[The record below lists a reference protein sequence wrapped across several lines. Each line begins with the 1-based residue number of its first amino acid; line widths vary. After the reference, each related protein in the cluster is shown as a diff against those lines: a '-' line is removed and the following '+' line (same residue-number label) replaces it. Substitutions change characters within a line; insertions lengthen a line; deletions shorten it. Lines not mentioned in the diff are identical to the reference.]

1 VRFGTEEEQVLLM
14 ETSMKIRGW
23 ILGDGRSIR
32 AVARETGISRT
43 TIKKYLKDPEQPQY
57 RERQPRV
64 GHKLSAEFEARLR
77 DLFKHDLQ
85 LRRRDRR
92 TAKKLYEAIVAEGYT
107 GSYSPVQRFVSALKK
122 SVGISACDAFI
133 PLHFAAGDALQFDWS
148 EEYVLL
154 GGIEHK
160 VHVAHFRLCHSRKPF
175 VVACMNEKQEMVLDA
190 FVRALAFFD
199 GVPRRVIIDNPKTMV
214 TYVSRSK
221 DRVFHPRFLALM
233 NHYVIEPV
241 ACTPASGWE
250 KGQVE
255 NQVQFLRGEL
265 FCPKLAFDDLAALNA
280 WLRLRCEE
288 LAARQ
293 HPDQQHRTIANVFA
307 DEKIVLRPLGR
318 PFDGYVEKAVRVR
331 STCLVQYDSNRYSV
345 PSEHAGRHVSL
356 RAYADRIVVV
366 AGNEVVAEHKRHFT
380 RNISYFEPW
389 HYVPLLDRKPGALRD
404 GAPFVGWELPKAM
417 QQIKD
422 HYMRDK
428 GGDRDFVDLLLLA
441 LTHGMDVVETAC
453 DRAVEQNTLRL
464 PAIINLINQVLEP
477 VIHPLADIH
486 GYPQLTLRPEADCKR
501 YEALCAAGA
510 VAA

>member
-1 VRFGTEEEQVLLM
+1 M
-14 ETSMKIRGW
+14 ETAMKIRGW
-23 ILGDGRSIR
+23 VLGDGRSIR

-64 GHKLSAEFEARLR
+64 GHKLNAQFEQRLR

-92 TAKKLYEAIVAEGYT
+92 TAKKLYEALVAEGYT
-107 GSYSPVQRFVSALKK
+107 GSYSPVQRFVSELKK
-122 SVGISACDAFI
+122 SVGISASDAFI
-133 PLHFAAGDALQFDWS
+133 PLYFAPGDALQFDWS

-154 GGIEHK
+154 GGVEHK

-175 VVACMNEKQEMVLDA
+175 VVAYMNEKQEMVLDA
-190 FVRALAFFD
+190 FVWALAFFG

-221 DRVFHPRFLALM
+221 DRIFHPRFLALM
-233 NHYVIEPV
+233 NHYVIDPV

-265 FCPKLAFDDLAALNA
+265 FCPKLAFDDLAALND
-280 WLRLRCEE
+280 WLRLRCEQ
-288 LAARQ
+288 LAERH
-293 HPDQQHRTIANVFA
+293 HPDQQHRTIADVFA
-307 DEKIVLRPLGR
+307 DEKFVLRPLGR
-318 PFDGYVEKAVRVR
+318 AFDGYVEKTVRVR

-366 AGNEVVAEHKRHFT
+366 AGNEAVAEHKRHFT

-404 GAPFVGWELPKAM
+404 GAPFVGWELPEAM

-422 HYMRDK
+422 HYMREK
-428 GGDRDFVDLLLLA
+428 GGDREFVDLLLLA
-441 LTHGMDVVETAC
+441 LEHGMKVVETAC
-453 DRAVEQNTLRL
+453 DLAVEQHTLRL
-464 PAIINLINQVLEP
+464 PAIINLVNQLLEP
-477 VIHPLADIH
+477 TIAPLGDTHA
-486 GYPQLTLRPEADCKR
+486 YPQLTLRPEADCKR
-501 YEALCAAGA
+501 YEALYAAGQ
-510 VAA
+510 AAA

>member
-1 VRFGTEEEQVLLM
+1 M
-14 ETSMKIRGW
+14 ESVSKIRLW
-23 ILGDGRSIR
+23 ILQEGRSIR
-32 AVARETGISRT
+32 SVSRATGLSRN
-43 TIKKYLKDPEQPQY
+43 TIKKYLKDDNPPSYQ
-57 RERQPRV
+57 RQAPPAR
-64 GHKLSAEFEARLR
+64 HKLCDGFDTRLQGLFEQDQKRP
-77 DLFKHDLQ
+77 
-85 LRRRDRR
+85 RRERR
-92 TAKKLYEAIVAEGYT
+92 TAVRLYEQLVSEGYT
-107 GSYSPVQRFVSALKK
+107 GSYSPVQRFVRDLKRAGAG
-122 SVGISACDAFI
+122 SGEAFI

-154 GGIEHK
+154 GGVQHK

-175 VVACMNEKQEMVLDA
+175 VVAYMNEKQEMVLDA
-190 FVRALAFFD
+190 FVRALAFFG

-221 DRVFHPRFLALM
+221 DRIFHPRFLALM

-265 FCPKLAFDDLAALNA
+265 FTPRLAFDDLDALNA

-288 LAARQ
+288 LANRR
-293 HPDQQHRTIANVFA
+293 HPDQQDRTIADVFA

-345 PSEHAGRHVSL
+345 PCEHAGRHVSL

-366 AGNEVVAEHKRHFT
+366 ADNEIIAEHKRNFT

-404 GAPFVGWELPKAM
+404 GAPFLDWKLPKAM
-417 QQIKD
+417 EQIKD
-422 HYMRDK
+422 HYMRGC
-428 GGDRDFVDLLLLA
+428 GGDREFVDLLLLA
-441 LTHGMDVVETAC
+441 LEHGLDVVETAC
-453 DRAVEQNTLRL
+453 DMALEQRTLRL
-464 PAIINLINQVLEP
+464 PAIINLVNQVLEP
-477 VIHPLADIH
+477 TIPLLEDTH
-486 GYPQLTLRPEADCKR
+486 TYPQLTLRPEADCKR
-501 YEALCAAGA
+501 YEALCDAGKAAA
-510 VAA
+510 

>member
-1 VRFGTEEEQVLLM
+1 VRFGTEEEQVLVM
-14 ETSMKIRGW
+14 ETAMKIRGW

-64 GHKLSAEFEARLR
+64 GYKLSTEFEARLR

-92 TAKKLYEAIVAEGYT
+92 TAKKLFEQIVTEGYT
-107 GSYSPVQRFVSALKK
+107 GSYSPVQRFVRELRQITGTGTS
-122 SVGISACDAFI
+122 DAFI

-154 GGIEHK
+154 GGVEHK

-175 VVACMNEKQEMVLDA
+175 VVAYLNEKQEMVLDA
-190 FVRALAFFD
+190 FVRALTFFG

-221 DRVFHPRFLALM
+221 DRIFHPRFLALM

-265 FCPKLAFDDLAALNA
+265 FCPRLAFDDLVTLNA
-280 WLRLRCEE
+280 WLLMRCEE
-288 LAARQ
+288 LAERR
-293 HPDQQHRTIANVFA
+293 HTDQQHRTIAEVFE
-307 DEKIVLRPLGR
+307 DEKIELRPLGR
-318 PFDGYVEKAVRVR
+318 PFDGYVEKTLRVR

-345 PSEHAGRHVSL
+345 PCAHAGHHVSL
-356 RAYADRIVVV
+356 RAYADRLVMI
-366 AGNEVVAEHKRHFT
+366 ANDKIIAEHKRRFT

-404 GAPFVGWELPKAM
+404 GAPFIDWELPKAM
-417 QQIKD
+417 EQIKH
-422 HYMRDK
+422 HYMREK
-428 GGDRDFVDLLLLA
+428 GGDREFVDLLLLA
-441 LTHGMDVVETAC
+441 LEHGIEVVETAC
-453 DRAVEQNTLRL
+453 DLAVEQHTLRL
-464 PAIINLINQVLEP
+464 PAIINLINQLLEP
-477 VIHPLADIH
+477 VIPPLADTH

-501 YEALCAAGA
+501 YEALYAAGK

>member
-23 ILGDGRSIR
+23 ILGDGRSIL

-107 GSYSPVQRFVSALKK
+107 GSYSPVQRFVSVLKK

-148 EEYVLL
+148 EEYVLF

-175 VVACMNEKQEMVLDA
+175 VVAYMNEKQEMVLDA
-190 FVRALAFFD
+190 FVQALAFFG

-280 WLRLRCEE
+280 WLRLRCGE
-288 LAARQ
+288 LAARH
-293 HPDQQHRTIANVFA
+293 HPDQQHRTIADVFA
-307 DEKIVLRPLGR
+307 DERIVLRPLGR

-366 AGNEVVAEHKRHFT
+366 AGNEIVAEHKRHFT

-404 GAPFVGWELPKAM
+404 GAPFVGWELPEAM

-441 LTHGMDVVETAC
+441 LTHGLDVVEMAC
-453 DRAVEQNTLRL
+453 ELAVEQHTLRL

-477 VIHPLADIH
+477 VIHPPADTH

>member
-1 VRFGTEEEQVLLM
+1 M
-14 ETSMKIRGW
+14 ETAMKIRGW
-23 ILGDGRSIR
+23 ILGNGRSIR

-64 GHKLSAEFEARLR
+64 GHKLNAQFEARLR
-77 DLFKHDLQ
+77 EFFKHDLQ

-92 TAKKLYEAIVAEGYT
+92 TAKKLYEALVAEGYT
-107 GSYSPVQRFVSALKK
+107 GSYSPVQRFVSQLKK
-122 SVGISACDAFI
+122 SVGMNASDAFI
-133 PLHFAAGDALQFDWS
+133 PLYFAAGDALQFDWS

-154 GGIEHK
+154 GGVEHK

-175 VVACMNEKQEMVLDA
+175 VVAYMNEKQEMVLDA
-190 FVRALAFFD
+190 FVRALAFFG

-233 NHYVIEPV
+233 NHYVIDPV

-265 FCPKLAFDDLAALNA
+265 FCPRLAFDDLDALND

-288 LAARQ
+288 LAERR
-293 HPDQQHRTIANVFA
+293 HPDRQDRKIADVFA
-307 DEKIVLRPLGR
+307 DEQIELRPLGR
-318 PFDGYVEKAVRVR
+318 PFDGYVEKTVRVR

-345 PSEHAGRHVSL
+345 PSEHAGHHVSL

-366 AGNEVVAEHKRHFT
+366 ADNEVIAEHTRHFT

-404 GAPFVGWELPKAM
+404 GAPFVGWELPRAM
-417 QQIKD
+417 EQIKD
-422 HYMRDK
+422 HYMRGC
-428 GGDRDFVDLLLLA
+428 GGDQEFVDLLLLA
-441 LTHGMDVVETAC
+441 LEHGLDVVEMAC
-453 DRAVEQNTLRL
+453 DLAVEQHTLRL
-464 PAIINLINQVLEP
+464 PTIINLINQLLEP
-477 VIHPLADIH
+477 VIHPMADTH
-486 GYPQLTLRPEADCKR
+486 VYPQLTLRPEADCKR
-501 YEALCAAGA
+501 YEALCVAGK

>member
-1 VRFGTEEEQVLLM
+1 M
-14 ETSMKIRGW
+14 
-23 ILGDGRSIR
+23 
-32 AVARETGISRT
+32 
-43 TIKKYLKDPEQPQY
+43 
-57 RERQPRV
+57 
-64 GHKLSAEFEARLR
+64 
-77 DLFKHDLQ
+77 
-85 LRRRDRR
+85 
-92 TAKKLYEAIVAEGYT
+92 AKKLSEAIVAEGNT
-107 GSYSPVQRFVSALKK
+107 GSYSPVQRFVSALMK
-122 SVGISACDAFI
+122 SVGISVCDAFI
-133 PLHFAAGDALQFDWS
+133 PLHFALGDALQFDWS

-154 GGIEHK
+154 GGVEHK
-160 VHVAHFRLCHSRKPF
+160 VHVAHFHLCHSRKPF
-175 VVACMNEKQEMVLDA
+175 VVAYMNESEPVNAIGSRKRANEMVLDA
-190 FVRALAFFD
+190 FVQALAFFG
-199 GVPRRVIIDNPKTMV
+199 GVPRRVIIDNPETMV

-221 DRVFHPRFLALM
+221 DRIFHPRFLALM
-233 NHYVIEPV
+233 NHDVIEPV
-241 ACTPASGWE
+241 TCTPASGWE

-265 FCPKLAFDDLAALNA
+265 FCPKLAFDDLAPLNA

-288 LAARQ
+288 LAARR
-293 HPDQQHRTIANVFA
+293 HPDQQHRTIADVFA

-318 PFDGYVEKAVRVR
+318 PFDGSVEKTVRVR
-331 STCLVQYDSNRYSV
+331 STCLVQHDSNRYSV

-366 AGNEVVAEHKRHFT
+366 VCNEIVAAHKRHFT
-380 RNISYFEPW
+380 RNISCFEPW

-404 GAPFVGWELPKAM
+404 GAPFVGWDLPEAM
-417 QQIKD
+417 QQIKK

-477 VIHPLADIH
+477 VIPPLADTH

-501 YEALCAAGA
+501 YEALCVAGA

>member
-1 VRFGTEEEQVLLM
+1 MRFGTEEEQVLLM
-14 ETSMKIRGW
+14 ETAMKIRGW

-92 TAKKLYEAIVAEGYT
+92 TAKKLYEALVAEGYT
-107 GSYSPVQRFVSALKK
+107 GSYSPVQRFIRELKK

-133 PLHFAAGDALQFDWS
+133 PLYFAPGDALQFDWS

-154 GGIEHK
+154 GGVEHK

-175 VVACMNEKQEMVLDA
+175 VVAYLNEKQEMVLDA
-190 FVRALAFFD
+190 FVRALAFFG

-221 DRVFHPRFLALM
+221 DRVFHPRFLALI
-233 NHYVIEPV
+233 NHYIIAPV

-255 NQVQFLRGEL
+255 NQVQFLRSEL
-265 FCPKLAFDDLAALNA
+265 FCPKLAFEDLAALND

-288 LAARQ
+288 LANRH
-293 HPDQQHRTIANVFA
+293 HPEQQDRKIADVFA
-307 DEKIVLRPLGR
+307 DEKVVLRPLGR
-318 PFDGYVEKAVRVR
+318 PFDGYVEKTVRVR
-331 STCLVQYDSNRYSV
+331 STCLVQYDNNRYSV

-356 RAYADRIVVV
+356 RAYADRIFVV

-404 GAPFVGWELPKAM
+404 GAPFVGWELPEAM

-441 LTHGMDVVETAC
+441 LTHGMEVVEMAC
-453 DRAVEQNTLRL
+453 ELAVEQRTLRL
-464 PAIINLINQVLEP
+464 PAIINLINQLLEP
-477 VIHPLADIH
+477 VIPPLADTH

>member
-1 VRFGTEEEQVLLM
+1 M
-14 ETSMKIRGW
+14 ETALKVRGW

-64 GHKLSAEFEARLR
+64 GHKLNAQFEARLR

-92 TAKKLYEAIVAEGYT
+92 TAKKLYEALVAEGYT
-107 GSYSPVQRFVSALKK
+107 GSYSPVQRFVGELKK
-122 SVGISACDAFI
+122 AAGISAGDAFI
-133 PLHFAAGDALQFDWS
+133 PLSFAPGDALQFDWS

-154 GGIEHK
+154 GGVEHK

-175 VVACMNEKQEMVLDA
+175 VVAYMNEKQEMVLDA
-190 FVRALAFFD
+190 FARALSFFG

-221 DRVFHPRFLALM
+221 HRIFHPRFLALM

-265 FCPKLAFDDLAALNA
+265 FCPKLAFDDLDALND
-280 WLRLRCEE
+280 WLRLRCEDLGE
-288 LAARQ
+288 RR
-293 HPDQQHRTIANVFA
+293 HPDQQDLTIADVFA
-307 DEKIVLRPLGR
+307 GERSELRPLGR

-331 STCLVQYDSNRYSV
+331 STCLVQYDSNRDSV

-366 AGNEVVAEHKRHFT
+366 AANEIIAEHKRHFT

-404 GAPFVGWELPKAM
+404 GAPFVGWKLPRAM
-417 QQIKD
+417 EQIKA
-422 HYMRDK
+422 HYMRGC
-428 GGDRDFVDLLLLA
+428 GGDREFVDLLLLA
-441 LTHGMDVVETAC
+441 LEHGIEVVETAC
-453 DRAVEQNTLRL
+453 DLAVEQHTLRL
-464 PAIINLINQVLEP
+464 PAIINLINQLLEP
-477 VIHPLADIH
+477 VIHPLADTH
-486 GYPQLTLRPEADCKR
+486 DYPQLSLPPEADCKR
-501 YEALCAAGA
+501 YEALCAAGE

>member
-1 VRFGTEEEQVLLM
+1 LGTGEEQVLLM
-14 ETSMKIRGW
+14 ETAMKIRGW

-43 TIKKYLKDPEQPQY
+43 TIKKYLKDPGQPQY
-57 RERQPRV
+57 RERHPRV
-64 GHKLSAEFEARLR
+64 GSKLNAQFEARLR
-77 DLFKHDLQ
+77 ELFKHDLH

-92 TAKKLYEAIVAEGYT
+92 TAKKLYEELVAEGYT
-107 GSYSPVQRFVSALKK
+107 GSYSPVQRFVSELKK
-122 SVGISACDAFI
+122 AAGTGTCDAFI

-148 EEYVLL
+148 EEYVVL
-154 GGIEHK
+154 GGVEHK

-175 VVACMNEKQEMVLDA
+175 VVAYMNEKQEMVLDA
-190 FVRALAFFD
+190 FVRALAFFG

-221 DRVFHPRFLALM
+221 DRIFHPRFLALM

-265 FCPKLAFDDLAALNA
+265 FCPKPAFDDLEALNA

-288 LAARQ
+288 LAERR
-293 HPDQQHRTIANVFA
+293 HPDRQDLKIADVFA
-307 DEKIVLRPLGR
+307 DEKVELRPLGR
-318 PFDGYVEKAVRVR
+318 PFDGYVEKTVRVR

-345 PSEHAGRHVSL
+345 PSEHAGHHVSL
-356 RAYADRIVVV
+356 RAYADRMVVV
-366 AGNEVVAEHKRHFT
+366 ANNEVIAEHARYFT

-417 QQIKD
+417 EQIKD
-422 HYMRDK
+422 HYMREK
-428 GGDRDFVDLLLLA
+428 GGDREFVDLLLLA
-441 LTHGMDVVETAC
+441 LEHGIEVVETAC
-453 DRAVEQNTLRL
+453 DLAVEQHTLRL
-464 PAIINLINQVLEP
+464 PAIINLINQLLEP
-477 VIHPLADIH
+477 VLHPLANTNV
-486 GYPQLTLRPEADCKR
+486 YPQLTLRPEADCKR
-501 YEALCAAGA
+501 YEALYAAGK

>member
-1 VRFGTEEEQVLLM
+1 M
-14 ETSMKIRGW
+14 ETAMKIRGW
-23 ILGDGRSIR
+23 ILGDGRSIH

-43 TIKKYLKDPEQPQY
+43 TIKKYLKDPEQPRY
-57 RERQPRV
+57 RRRQPRA
-64 GHKLSAEFEARLR
+64 GHKLNAQFEARLR
-77 DLFKHDLQ
+77 ELFKHDLQ
-85 LRRRDRR
+85 LRRRERR
-92 TAKKLYEAIVAEGYT
+92 TAKKFYEQLVAEGYT
-107 GSYSPVQRFVSALKK
+107 GSYSPVQRFVSELKK
-122 SVGISACDAFI
+122 AGSTGVNDAFI
-133 PLHFAAGDALQFDWS
+133 PLYFAPGDALQFDWS

-175 VVACMNEKQEMVLDA
+175 VVAYINEKQEMVLDA
-190 FVRALAFFD
+190 FVRALAFFG

-214 TYVSRSK
+214 TFVSRSK
-221 DRVFHPRFLALM
+221 DRIFHPRFLALM

-265 FCPKLAFDDLAALNA
+265 FTPKLAFDDLAVLNE

-288 LAARQ
+288 LAERR
-293 HPDQQHRTIANVFA
+293 HIEQQHRTIADVFA
-307 DEKIVLRPLGR
+307 DEKIELRPLGR
-318 PFDGYVEKAVRVR
+318 AFDGYVEKTVRVR

-366 AGNEVVAEHKRHFT
+366 ANNEVIAEHTRHFT

-404 GAPFVGWELPKAM
+404 GAPFVGWELPRAM
-417 QQIKD
+417 EQIKD
-422 HYMRDK
+422 HYMRGC
-428 GGDRDFVDLLLLA
+428 GGDREFVDLLLLA
-441 LTHGMDVVETAC
+441 LEHGIEVVETAC
-453 DRAVEQNTLRL
+453 DLAVEQHTLRL
-464 PAIINLINQVLEP
+464 PAIINLINQLLEP
-477 VIHPLADIH
+477 VIHPLADTH
-486 GYPQLTLRPEADCKR
+486 VYPQLTLRPEADCKR
-501 YEALCAAGA
+501 YEALCVAGK